1 MEIERR
7 DKFVVKVKPLHLD
20 EITVFR
26 YVKVELRIPH
36 DSKIRLFALLSFIH
50 DRECKGKIAGFATKN
65 PDSSLT
71 PLIIRHLDVKH
82 KDGKNILL
90 RISANREV
98 YWNWESNSKIRPT
111 IPVGILVYSELILGG
126 YFENKDL
133 IFNYEIGFL
142 SKELEN
148 TGILHIIPIKSDA
161 TDGSL
166 LTSMGGSIG
175 KISPPHPDGLSEKEM
190 EYPPVEL
197 SREICGEREDTP
209 GYRAAVKEARRSLE
223 KDLANYKLLTS

>member
-1 MEIERR
+1 M
-7 DKFVVKVKPLHLD
+7 
-20 EITVFR
+20 
-26 YVKVELRIPH
+26 
-36 DSKIRLFALLSFIH
+36 
-50 DRECKGKIAGFATKN
+50 
-65 PDSSLT
+65 
-71 PLIIRHLDVKH
+71 
-82 KDGKNILL
+82 
-90 RISANREV
+90 
-98 YWNWESNSKIRPT
+98 
-111 IPVGILVYSELILGG
+111 VYSELILGG

-175 KISPPHPDGLSEKEM
+175 KVYPSLRDGLSEREM
-190 EYPPVEL
+190 EYPLVEIN
-197 SREICGEREDTP
+197 REIRWEMDDSP

-223 KDLANYKLLTS
+223 KDLVNYHRLTS